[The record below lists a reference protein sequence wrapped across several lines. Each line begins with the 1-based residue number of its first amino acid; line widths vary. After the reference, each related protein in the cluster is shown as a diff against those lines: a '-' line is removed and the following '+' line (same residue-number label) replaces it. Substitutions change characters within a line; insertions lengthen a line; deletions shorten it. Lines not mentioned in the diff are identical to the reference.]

1 MRERLCDS
9 SADRQREAVR
19 CVTLQRLKSV
29 STALAGAC
37 KARQAVCYIYPGSLE
52 TQQSILLKCDEPRLR
67 HINWTLRLSKSDY
80 YCNSFSAT

>member
-37 KARQAVCYIYPGSLE
+37 KQDRQCV
-52 TQQSILLKCDEPRLR
+52 TFILD
-67 HINWTLRLSKSDY
+67 
-80 YCNSFSAT
+80 F